1 MLLLMSVAT
10 VFVGCQNIED
20 TIKEY
25 TQGGEIRYV
34 GQCKNL
40 AIQPGWERLFITWEN
55 SVDPIVDQIML
66 TWEVNDVVDT
76 IYLSKNTTEY
86 NLTQLAEGNYRIS
99 VAGMDKDGNV
109 AYPVS
114 LYGRPYSDTHE
125 SVLAFTRLIDKH
137 YFVDNRLILTFG
149 AWQEGVERAVLKYTK
164 QGGSEDSLVVDEALT
179 QKLYYMLPDAIDKTQ
194 PVTLYR
200 SGRLVGS
207 LDLIEFAP
215 YQLQDQHIYS
225 SDFKEYVRQRYG
237 LGSTQMTADG
247 EIREDWVQSLTE
259 LELDGNF
266 LSFEDVFYLPNLQ
279 KLILGKNRYLTDAG
293 IDDADRGQNKVYDA
307 ALSNFALS
315 TMNSLKGLVVERYN
329 KHYTALT
336 KTAYIVEKGKP
347 QMPVVSEISLA
358 QAKVTFTPA
367 DAGTYNSF
375 VEALTDGNTATVWR
389 TEEQE
394 QDLTYRIV
402 IDLGQEYTVNG
413 LKLVQKTFLKTDQD
427 IDILPATV
435 RIMVAGED
443 QSYTS
448 ATYVSDYSLGRSSGE
463 IHYINF
469 RSGLDPVRYIELQVP
484 ASFVRKFYATAIAEL
499 GVY

>member
-125 SVLAFTRLIDKH
+125 SILAFTRLIDKH

-164 QGGSEDSLVVDEALT
+164 QGGGEDSMVVDEALT

-200 SGRLVGS
+200 SGRLAGS
-207 LDLIEFAP
+207 LDLITFAP

-279 KLILGKNRYLTDAG
+279 KLILGKNRYLTSAG

-336 KTAYIVEKGKP
+336 KATYIVEKGKP
-347 QMPVVSEISLA
+347 QLPVVSEISLA

-463 IHYINF
+463 THYINF